1 MSTAMS
7 LDTTLDDSVL
17 SVTLNRPER
26 YNAID
31 PELRDLLVDA
41 FETAAERGARAI
53 MVRGHGRGFCAGADL
68 KAEAAEYYG
77 IEVEQHMTRS
87 TYRIA
92 RAVINCRVPVVA
104 AVHGACAGI
113 GLTIALGADLCIAA
127 EGARFVGAFI
137 QRSLVPDAAAARLLP
152 RIIGYSRAREFL
164 LLGQT
169 IEADEALALNMVSQV
184 VSVDDLVTVANTA
197 AREFAAMP
205 TVAIG
210 YTKQLLNRSFEL
222 DLESFL
228 FEERMIQAMLSTT
241 TDKAEGLTAFR
252 EQRSPRFEGR

>member
-1 MSTAMS
+1 MS
-7 LDTTLDDSVL
+7 LDATLEDSVL
-17 SVTLNRPER
+17 WLSLNRPDR

-41 FETAAERGARAI
+41 FDTATERGARAI
-53 MVRGHGRGFCAGADL
+53 VVRGNGRGFCAGADL
-68 KAEAAEYYG
+68 KADAAEYYG
-77 IEVEQHMTRS
+77 IEVEEHMTRS
-87 TYRIA
+87 TYRLA

-113 GLTIALGADLCIAA
+113 GLTLALGADLCIAA

-137 QRSLVPDAAAARLLP
+137 QRSLVPDGAAARLLP

-169 IEADEALALNMVSQV
+169 IDADEAHSLRMVSRV
-184 VSVDDLVTVANTA
+184 VPDEDLVSAADAV
-197 AREFAAMP
+197 AREFVAMP
-205 TVAIG
+205 TTAIA
-210 YTKQLLNRSFEL
+210 YTKQLLSRSFEL

-241 TDKAEGLTAFR
+241 ADKAEGLAAFR
-252 EQRSPRFEGR
+252 EQRPARFEGR

>member
-1 MSTAMS
+1 MS
-7 LDTTLDDSVL
+7 LDTTLADGVL
-17 SVTLNRPER
+17 ALTLNRPDQ

-41 FETAAERGARAI
+41 FDTAGERGARAI
-53 MVRGHGRGFCAGADL
+53 VVRGHGRGFCAGVDLNAD
-68 KAEAAEYYG
+68 AADYYG
-77 IEVEQHMTRS
+77 VEVEQHMTRS
-87 TYRIA
+87 TYRLA
-92 RAVINCRVPVVA
+92 RSVINCRVPVIA

-113 GLTIALGADLCIAA
+113 GLTLALGADLCIAS
-127 EGARFVGAFI
+127 ENARFIGAFI

-164 LLGQT
+164 LFGQT
-169 IEADEALALNMVSQV
+169 IEADEALALHMVSRIV
-184 VSVDDLVTVANTA
+184 AADELVAAADDA
-197 AREFAAMP
+197 ARELAAMP

-241 TDKAEGLTAFR
+241 ADKAEGIAAFR
-252 EQRSPRFEGR
+252 EKRSPNYEGR

>member
-1 MSTAMS
+1 MS
-7 LDTTLDDSVL
+7 LDATLDNNVL
-17 SVTLNRPER
+17 SLILDRPER

-31 PELRDLLVDA
+31 PELRDQLVESFD
-41 FETAAERGARAI
+41 TAAQRGARAI
-53 MVRGHGRGFCAGADL
+53 VLRGNGRGFCAGADL
-68 KAEAAEYYG
+68 KADASEYYG
-77 IEVEQHMTRS
+77 IEVEQHMSQS
-87 TYRIA
+87 TYRLA
-92 RAVINCRVPVVA
+92 RAVINCRVPVVV

-113 GLTIALGADLCIAA
+113 GLTLALGADLCIAA
-127 EGARFVGAFI
+127 DSARFVGAFI
-137 QRSLVPDAAAARLLP
+137 QRSLVPDGAAARLLP

-169 IEADEALALNMVSQV
+169 IDADEALSLKMVSRV
-184 VSVDDLVTVANTA
+184 VPEDDLVTAADAA
-197 AREFAAMP
+197 ARDFLALP

-241 TDKAEGLTAFR
+241 ADKAEGLAAFR
-252 EQRSPRFEGR
+252 EQRPARFEGR

>member
-1 MSTAMS
+1 MS
-7 LDTTLDDSVL
+7 LDVSLADGVL
-17 SVTLNRPER
+17 SLVLNRPDH

-31 PELRDLLVDA
+31 PELRDHLVDA
-41 FETAAERGARAI
+41 FETAGDRGVRAI
-53 MVRGHGRGFCAGADL
+53 VVRGEGRGFCAGIDLNAD
-68 KAEAAEYYG
+68 AADYYG

-87 TYRIA
+87 TYRFA
-92 RAVINCRVPVVA
+92 RAVINCRVPMVA

-113 GLTIALGADLCIAA
+113 GLTLALGADLCLAA
-127 EGARFVGAFI
+127 EGSRFIGAFI

-169 IEADEALALNMVSQV
+169 IEADEAHALGMVSRV
-184 VSVDDLVTVANTA
+184 VPGDELVAAAEAA
-197 AREFAAMP
+197 AREFTAMP
-205 TVAIG
+205 TVAVG

-222 DLESFL
+222 DLESFM

-241 TDKAEGLTAFR
+241 ADKAEGIAAFR
-252 EQRSPRFEGR
+252 EKRPPRYEGR